1 MSKNSVCSNW
11 GVDARCCAS
20 YTCVVLED
28 SARLSIDKPDLA
40 EALDELAAEA
50 LDRLDFGVVRM
61 DRAGRVTAYNT
72 AEAELS
78 GLSAAS
84 VVGQDFF
91 VQVAPCTNNHLVAQ
105 RFRDENELD
114 ESIDYVF
121 TFRMFPTPVRLR
133 MLKRAGS
140 PHQYLVVQRA

>member
-1 MSKNSVCSNW
+1 MTDPV
-11 GVDARCCAS
+11 
-20 YTCVVLED
+20 
-28 SARLSIDKPDLA
+28 RLSIDDSDLA
-40 EALDELAAEA
+40 KALDELAVEA

-61 DRAGRVTAYNT
+61 DRAGQVLAYNT

-78 GLSAAS
+78 GLAPTG

-91 VQVAPCTNNHLVAQ
+91 VQVAPCTNNYLVAQ
-105 RFRDENELD
+105 RFRDEDELD

-121 TFRMFPTPVRLR
+121 TFRMLPTPVRLR
-133 MLKRAGS
+133 MLKRPDS